1 MHNAADTA
9 CWRHTVA
16 DDIYARHHAAYTLGG
31 CRKIDWCR
39 AAINPTTRAAARI
52 VSFEELQRLRVA
64 HARDAP
70 PMTADGHER
79 RSLP

>member
-70 PMTADGHER
+70 PMTADGHEW